1 MAFIKEHIK
10 KIAGYTFTES
20 DLLIIKSLMYTRL
33 FIPEV
38 INPSMSNEVFNVTPE
53 DLHQAALR
61 FKRLI
66 VKYEK
71 EEPARIAREE
81 KI

>member
-1 MAFIKEHIK
+1 
-10 KIAGYTFTES
+10 
-20 DLLIIKSLMYTRL
+20 MYTRA
-33 FIPEV
+33 FIPKITTPE
-38 INPSMSNEVFNVTPE
+38 MSNEVFNVTPE

-71 EEPARIAREE
+71 EELARIAREE
-81 KI
+81 EIKSLRKEARKKAKLEYNMISK